1 MATASTPSSA
11 PRSLLGLVAGAT
23 VVAALAAFLAG
34 RLSADA
40 APSPSRDGRGA
51 RGEVASL
58 DAPSPASEPARRA
71 QAQAGAARQAWP
83 AEAAQAAP
91 ALAPP
96 AMAGL
101 TPPGQS
107 APEVVAAQSK
117 AAKETL
123 MQLESIKGEL
133 VQRCWPAGGL
143 PKGRTSARVTFSVAY
158 DAAGREVM
166 RGVSDDRRAPSGE
179 LTRCLQRQPL
189 GTLRVTPTGTAL
201 SLNVAMN
208 LP

>member
-1 MATASTPSSA
+1 MASPTTPSAA

-23 VVAALAAFLAG
+23 VVAALVAFLAG

-40 APSPSRDGRGA
+40 VPSPVRDGRSA
-51 RGEVASL
+51 RAEAAFPDAS
-58 DAPSPASEPARRA
+58 APASEPARRA
-71 QAQAGAARQAWP
+71 QAQPAAARQAWATEATP
-83 AEAAQAAP
+83 AAA

-101 TPPGQS
+101 SQPGQS
-107 APEVVAAQSK
+107 APEVVAAQAK

-123 MQLESIKGEL
+123 MQLESIKGDL
-133 VQRCWPAGGL
+133 LQKCWPAGGL

-158 DAAGREVM
+158 DAAGREVL
-166 RGVSDDRRAPSGE
+166 RGVSDDRRAPAGE
-179 LTRCLQRQPL
+179 LTRCLSRQPL
-189 GTLRVTPTGTAL
+189 GMLRVTPTGTAV